1 MAKITFL
8 AVPVKNL
15 RRCHYAENFQK
26 VDEIHIINE
35 EGCIKASSVE
45 QYVDFDMYSG
55 EQSSSF
61 MELAEGKNKG
71 ESFVQETMPNSSEG
85 VVMKY
90 VGVICGNGK
99 IVQVGFKPVRELEA
113 KQRNTYEYI
122 FQKFPTSRGSEYFA
136 IDIETDTIL
145 GHSNIALSEIAD
157 EGHSYE
163 KMRQCTEGKFI
174 DMQNRERKYVVTK
187 EYGNILLGLAG
198 PANEMYVAIFG
209 STLKMAMLLFC
220 SMLIMIFALNLLLKR
235 IVVDGVYEILSDV
248 SDITSGNLDTVVHVG
263 GNSEFEELSRGIN
276 IMVDNLHYENNHDHL
291 TGLCNYKHFKNISAA
306 KLAKLK
312 AGELFA
318 VVMLDLDSFKRINDT
333 YGHDIGDRY
342 LREFATAL
350 DRMPE
355 EHCYVA
361 RRSGD
366 EFSMCIFGCRE
377 KAKINGLVHE
387 LERFVS
393 QNTVRLSDEEE
404 TVIKFSG
411 GYIVTDN
418 LSETLEELM
427 KKADEALYIRK
438 KGGKG
443 SIEEYCDGS
452 IT

>member
-26 VDEIHIINE
+26 VNEIHIINE

-61 MELAEGKNKG
+61 MKLAEDRNEG

-174 DMQNRERKYVVTK
+174 DMENRERKYVVTK

-235 IVVDGVYEILSDV
+235 IVVDGVYEILGDV
-248 SDITSGNLDTVVHVG
+248 SDITSGNLDTVVP
-263 GNSEFEELSRGIN
+263 
-276 IMVDNLHYENNHDHL
+276 
-291 TGLCNYKHFKNISAA
+291 K
-306 KLAKLK
+306 
-312 AGELFA
+312 
-318 VVMLDLDSFKRINDT
+318 T
-333 YGHDIGDRY
+333 YRQ
-342 LREFATAL
+342 
-350 DRMPE
+350 
-355 EHCYVA
+355 
-361 RRSGD
+361 RSW
-366 EFSMCIFGCRE
+366 
-377 KAKINGLVHE
+377 
-387 LERFVS
+387 
-393 QNTVRLSDEEE
+393 QN
-404 TVIKFSG
+404 
-411 GYIVTDN
+411 
-418 LSETLEELM
+418 
-427 KKADEALYIRK
+427 
-438 KGGKG
+438 
-443 SIEEYCDGS
+443 
-452 IT
+452 

>member
-61 MELAEGKNKG
+61 MKLAEDRNEG

-145 GHSNIALSEIAD
+145 G
-157 EGHSYE
+157 
-163 KMRQCTEGKFI
+163 Q
-174 DMQNRERKYVVTK
+174 
-187 EYGNILLGLAG
+187 EYGNLLLGLAG

-248 SDITSGNLDTVVHVG
+248 SDITSGNLDTVVP
-263 GNSEFEELSRGIN
+263 
-276 IMVDNLHYENNHDHL
+276 
-291 TGLCNYKHFKNISAA
+291 K
-306 KLAKLK
+306 
-312 AGELFA
+312 
-318 VVMLDLDSFKRINDT
+318 T
-333 YGHDIGDRY
+333 YRQ
-342 LREFATAL
+342 
-350 DRMPE
+350 
-355 EHCYVA
+355 
-361 RRSGD
+361 RSW
-366 EFSMCIFGCRE
+366 
-377 KAKINGLVHE
+377 
-387 LERFVS
+387 
-393 QNTVRLSDEEE
+393 QN
-404 TVIKFSG
+404 
-411 GYIVTDN
+411 
-418 LSETLEELM
+418 
-427 KKADEALYIRK
+427 
-438 KGGKG
+438 
-443 SIEEYCDGS
+443 
-452 IT
+452 